1 LTKLLV
7 KSPSVVDSIQH
18 ALGRQPLSKYGA
30 VKPFFGVGAIE
41 DHPLVDA
48 RTAGDSRP
56 PS

>member
-30 VKPFFGVGAIE
+30 VKPFFGVEAIE